1 MKRKFQ
7 RKLIMLILLLLIILG
22 AGSALAAANIV
33 PPTRIGGYFGPA
45 ITPNDLKPPE
55 CSAIHVDQ
63 IITGSG
69 TINGPNN
76 SSSLILGS
84 SGDDVITA
92 SNSGQPGLYPNCIMG
107 GAGNDRIYG
116 RKHDEIILGGPGDD
130 YIDGGGGYD
139 ICYGGGGNDTFVNCE
154 EIR

>member
-33 PPTRIGGYFGPA
+33 PPTSIGEYFGPA

-63 IITGSG
+63 ITAGSG
-69 TINGPNN
+69 IINGTASNN
-76 SSSLILGS
+76 LILGS
-84 SGDDVITA
+84 AGPDTITA
-92 SNSGQPGLYPNCIMG
+92 SNQGSRWLTNCIVG

-116 RKHDEIILGGPGDD
+116 SKKDEIILGGPGDD

-139 ICYGGGGNDTFVNCE
+139 ICYGGGGNDTFVNCA
-154 EIR
+154 EIH

>member
-33 PPTRIGGYFGPA
+33 PPTSIGEYFGPA

-55 CSAIHVDQ
+55 CSAINVDQ
-63 IITGSG
+63 ITAGSG
-69 TINGPNN
+69 IINGTASNN
-76 SSSLILGS
+76 LILGS
-84 SGDDVITA
+84 AGPDTITA
-92 SNSGQPGLYPNCIMG
+92 SNQGSRWLTNCIVG
-107 GAGNDRIYG
+107 GAGNDHIYG
-116 RKHDEIILGGPGDD
+116 SKKDEIILGGPGDD

-139 ICYGGGGNDTFVNCE
+139 ICYGGGGNDTFVNCA
-154 EIR
+154 EIH